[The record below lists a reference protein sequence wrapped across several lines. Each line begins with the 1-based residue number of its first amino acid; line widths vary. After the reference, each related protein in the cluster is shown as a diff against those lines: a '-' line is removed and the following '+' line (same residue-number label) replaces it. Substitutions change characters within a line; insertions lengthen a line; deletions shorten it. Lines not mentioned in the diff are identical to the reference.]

1 MSRVRS
7 LILASSSVIRKTLLE
22 NITINFDVIPAHLN
36 ERDYP
41 PLNALKL
48 AKAKALKISQKY
60 PIHWIIGA
68 DQICHLNGHVFHKP
82 QTIENAIKTLT
93 QLNGEAHELIT
104 AVTLANKNEIKWHWV
119 ETIKMQMK
127 QLSTETIKNYV
138 ATDHP
143 LHSCGA
149 YYYEQHGKQLFQAV
163 SHDSTSIQ
171 GLPLQPLNNALKKF
185 KLINESL
192 LN

>member
-1 MSRVRS
+1 MSSVRS

-93 QLNGEAHELIT
+93 QLNGETHELIT

-143 LHSCGA
+143 YTVAAHITMNKMENSYFKPFPTIQQAFKGFRFNHSTT
-149 YYYEQHGKQLFQAV
+149 H
-163 SHDSTSIQ
+163 
-171 GLPLQPLNNALKKF
+171 
-185 KLINESL
+185 
-192 LN
+192 